1 MDLGH
6 KQGKFNTRIRPYQP
20 IEEARAR
27 AWNNGL
33 EWRSV
38 PGEPTAALAWR
49 ARGYGGVEQGRA
61 QAAGGGARWRS
72 RSKGE
77 RGQYSSDEEARR
89 HGGTM
94 VARRL
99 GHGVGHGEMWGK
111 GYGRCD

>member
-1 MDLGH
+1 M
-6 KQGKFNTRIRPYQP
+6 QGKFKTRIRPYQP

-61 QAAGGGARWRS
+61 QAASGGVRS
-72 RSKGE
+72 REALRSCGGVKMTAWAGT
-77 RGQYSSDEEARR
+77 SSASSSEIWD
-89 HGGTM
+89 
-94 VARRL
+94 
-99 GHGVGHGEMWGK
+99 
-111 GYGRCD
+111 